1 MNHKGQVLVLFVLLL
16 PILLLLASL
25 IIDTGISYMEKRKI
39 EATVKDTV
47 SYALDHLDD
56 DINFTKK
63 KMTDLLNKNII
74 DIYDLKIDI
83 QNRIVKIQIEKRIKT
98 IFSGIGKSGK
108 TIKLSY
114 KGKLEGS
121 KKQIKKE

>member
-16 PILLLLASL
+16 PILLLLTGL

-39 EATVKDTV
+39 ESTVKDII

-56 DINFTKK
+56 DLNVTKK
-63 KMTDLLNKNII
+63 KMNDLLNKNIH
-74 DIYDLKIDI
+74 DIYDLKIEI
-83 QNRIVKIQIEKRIKT
+83 QNRVVQIQIEKRIKT
-98 IFSGIGKSGK
+98 IFSGISKSGR

-114 KGKLEGS
+114 KGKLEGE